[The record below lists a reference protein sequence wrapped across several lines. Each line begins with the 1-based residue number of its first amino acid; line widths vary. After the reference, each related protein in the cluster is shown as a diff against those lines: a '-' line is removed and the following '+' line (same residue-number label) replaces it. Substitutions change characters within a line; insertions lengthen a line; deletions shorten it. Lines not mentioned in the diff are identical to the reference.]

1 MDKQKWYQ
9 QGDVIIEP
17 SQGLPGDAKKVERRN
32 GQFVLAE
39 GELTGHKHAIE
50 DIGGMEC
57 VEKDGMFYFTNKKTV
72 TVKHEEHKTQVIP
85 PGTWQVRG
93 VKEYDHFLEEARL
106 VQD

>member
-1 MDKQKWYQ
+1 MNGKQWYQ

-17 SQGLPGDAKKVERRN
+17 SQGLPSDAKTVAPKN
-32 GQFVLAE
+32 GLLVLAE

-50 DIGGMEC
+50 DIGGVEF
-57 VEKDGMFYFTNKKTV
+57 VEKDGMFYFTNKKPV

-93 VKEYDHFLEEARL
+93 VKEYDHFLEEARR